1 MGGDT
6 HESCPCSVVVVAL
19 ATLCHARGNRERN
32 RDSFIYSNMAQV
44 RLSLLEVALAKAV
57 GVLAEAALEF
67 GVTPDLALNSTSTS
81 IAGVLLQCR
90 KAI

>member
-1 MGGDT
+1 M
-6 HESCPCSVVVVAL
+6 VAL
-19 ATLCHARGNRERN
+19 ATLCDARGNHERN